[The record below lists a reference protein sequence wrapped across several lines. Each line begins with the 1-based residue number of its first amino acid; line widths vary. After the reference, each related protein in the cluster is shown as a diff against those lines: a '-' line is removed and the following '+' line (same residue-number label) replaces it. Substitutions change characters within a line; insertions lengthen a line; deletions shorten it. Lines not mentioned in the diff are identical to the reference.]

1 MQHHTPRLYGEGM
14 SVAVLLKALDLLEA
28 MEGLRE
34 PAPLRAIVEVTGL
47 SKATA
52 HRIVQTL
59 VERGYVAQDG
69 TTGDYHLTMRL
80 AALGRVTR
88 YDGLIT
94 RAEPY
99 LEALHRRFDETTNLA
114 VLEGHRV
121 YYLRSISTSR
131 PLRWIVQ
138 PGSSDAFHSTALGRA
153 IVAHLPEAERERLLR
168 SAHYER
174 RTGATPVGATALLPY
189 LDAARAVGWALDDEH
204 NDAGVACFAVPLLER
219 GGPVAAI
226 SISIPRGRVDP
237 TRSRKVVEA
246 LVEVRTR
253 WQTGSAVDAARPAVV
268 SVDGGGAR

>member
-1 MQHHTPRLYGEGM
+1 M
-14 SVAVLLKALDLLEA
+14 SVAVLAKALDILEA
-28 MEGLRE
+28 MEGLRQ
-34 PAPLRAIVEVTGL
+34 PAPLRAIAEAAGL

-69 TTGDYHLTMRL
+69 ATGDYHLTMRL
-80 AALGRVTR
+80 AELGRVTR
-88 YDGLIT
+88 YDGIIA

-99 LEALHRRFDETTNLA
+99 LEALNRRFDETTNLA

-138 PGSSDAFHSTALGRA
+138 PGSSDGFHSTALGRA
-153 IVAHLPEAERERLLR
+153 IVAHLPEVERERLLR

-174 RTGATPVGATALLPY
+174 RTGATPIGADALLPY
-189 LDAARAVGWALDDEH
+189 LDEARALGWAVDDEH
-204 NDAGVACFAVPLLER
+204 NDAGVACFAVPLLEQ
-219 GGPVAAI
+219 GEPVAAI

-237 TRSRKVVEA
+237 GRSRQVVEA

-253 WQTGSAVDAARPAVV
+253 WKADGAVDAARLAGV
-268 SVDGGGAR
+268 SADGGGAR

>member
-1 MQHHTPRLYGEGM
+1 M
-14 SVAVLLKALDLLEA
+14 SVAVLLKALDILEA

-34 PAPLRAIVEVTGL
+34 PAPLRVIVEATKL
-47 SKATA
+47 SKPTA
-52 HRIVQTL
+52 HRIVQSL

-69 TTGDYHLTMRL
+69 ATGDYHLTMRL
-80 AALGRVTR
+80 AELGRVTR

-99 LEALHRRFDETTNLA
+99 LEALNHRFDETTNLA

-138 PGSSDAFHSTALGRA
+138 PGSSDGFHCTALGRA
-153 IVAHLPEAERERLLR
+153 IVAHLPETDSERLLG
-168 SAHYER
+168 SAHFDR
-174 RTGATPVGATALLPY
+174 RTDATPVSADTLLPH
-189 LDAARAVGWALDDEH
+189 LDEARALGWALDDEH

-219 GGPVAAI
+219 GNPVAAI

-237 TRSRKVVEA
+237 VRSRQVVEA
-246 LVEVRTR
+246 LLEVRTR
-253 WQTGSAVDAARPAVV
+253 WQSDSVVDAPRSAGV
-268 SVDGGGAR
+268 SADGGGAR